1 MRIVSIVFLIFAAE
15 SFVFAFLRS
24 PTDTHGQY
32 LFIRGTLMA
41 IAAGLFEISETIKE
55 KNFRG

>member
-1 MRIVSIVFLIFAAE
+1 MSILSIAFLIFAAE
-15 SFVFAFLRS
+15 SFVFAFLKS

-41 IAAGLFEISETIKE
+41 IASGIFELAATIRE